1 MRLLITLM
9 FTTLLGAS
17 VYAQGARV
25 LPPLRLSNGEPMVAV
40 YFFGH
45 WWQPWMSDDEA
56 IRRDLRRLRAMG
68 FNTLLLDHQFSQ
80 SLDGDWKWL
89 DREHRLA
96 KECGFVI
103 VPWLEA
109 HGGNDI
115 SIGDRRQQAAK
126 RLGIP
131 ADIPLTVKQDGSQ
144 GGALITSPA
153 FKDYLTA
160 YVTRYVER
168 YRKDGALL
176 HVMKNGKPR
185 PVVTLGCEL
194 DITLYDAQTNR
205 EFIRWLKRRYR
216 DDLSRLNRAWGAQ
229 FGAFEEIDP
238 RDTRLFDYSDPQKHL
253 PNAVKDH
260 ALFRAELGNAVF
272 AEITKR
278 LKRRFPDLLIL
289 AEMPYPFD
297 CPHPH
302 GPAYQWSCAALP
314 EAFRFADILMLRW
327 IQGRPT
333 QPERDAIARFRK
345 MSRADVVICYR
356 VSDML
361 SGEHGSDTAAIANGI
376 GFYSWNEMVD
386 AHAVENPP
394 SVGTDAFRLDRAASE
409 KIVRGM
415 DAAVQAY
422 LAAVGRR

>member
-1 MRLLITLM
+1 MRLLIVLM
-9 FTTLLGAS
+9 FLMLLAGS
-17 VYAQGARV
+17 VCAQGTRS
-25 LPPLRLSNGEPMVAV
+25 LPSLRLPNGEPMVAI

-56 IRRDLRRLRAMG
+56 IRRDLRRLKAMG
-68 FNTLLLDHQFSQ
+68 FNTLLVDHEFSQ
-80 SLDGDWKWL
+80 SLDGEWKWL

-115 SIGDRRQQAAK
+115 SIGDRRQWAAK
-126 RLGIP
+126 ALGVS
-131 ADIPLTVKQDGSQ
+131 ADIPLTVRQDGSQ
-144 GGALITSPA
+144 GGSLITSA
-153 FKDYLTA
+153 QFKDYLTA
-160 YVTRYVER
+160 YVSRYVER
-168 YRKDGALL
+168 YAKDGALL
-176 HVMKNGKPR
+176 HVMKEGKAR

-194 DITLYDAQTNR
+194 DITMYDAQTNR
-205 EFIRWLKRRYR
+205 AFILWLKRRYQE
-216 DDLSRLNRAWGAQ
+216 DLPRLNRAWGTQ

-238 RDTRLFDYSDPQKHL
+238 RETRLFDYSDPQKHL
-253 PNAVKDH
+253 PPAVRDH
-260 ALFRAELGNAVF
+260 ALFRAETGNAVF
-272 AEITKR
+272 TEITKR

-289 AEMPYPFD
+289 AEMPYSFD

-314 EAFRFADILMLRW
+314 EAFRFADILILRW

-333 QPERDAIARFRK
+333 QLERDAITRFRK

-356 VSDML
+356 VSEML
-361 SGEHGSDTAAIANGI
+361 SGEHGMDTAAIANGI

-386 AHAVENPP
+386 AHAVENP
-394 SVGTDAFRLDRAASE
+394 SGVGIDAYRLDRAASDR
-409 KIVRGM
+409 IVQGM
-415 DAAVQAY
+415 HSAVKAY
-422 LAAVGRR
+422 LAAVGTR